1 VRPSILIAAFLALAL
16 PASAALYKWVDEKG
30 VTHYSES
37 PPPEGTQAKKL
48 ELPSTAP
55 NEPGKA
61 RPDTPEEWKGREI
74 EFRRRMLEKQKA
86 EESAKAQ
93 GERSEGQRKQRCT
106 EARRRL
112 DLLSAG
118 RPLYHV
124 NEKGERVYMEESDR
138 AAETAKWR
146 KEIDQSCDS

>member
-1 VRPSILIAAFLALAL
+1 MTARILIASLLALAL
-16 PASAALYKWVDEKG
+16 PASAAMYKWVDEKG

-48 ELPSTAP
+48 DLPAVSSDAP
-55 NEPGKA
+55 PVKSE
-61 RPDTPEEWKGREI
+61 TPEDWKGREI
-74 EFRRRMLEKQKA
+74 EFRRRMLQKEKTEASEKA
-86 EESAKAQ
+86 ATNNAAAA
-93 GERSEGQRKQRCT
+93 RKGRCI

-112 DLLSAG
+112 DLLAAG

-124 NEKGERVYMEESDR
+124 DEKGERVYMEESDR

-146 KEIDQSCDS
+146 KDADQYCDS

>member
-1 VRPSILIAAFLALAL
+1 MTPRVLLISLLALAL

-55 NEPGKA
+55 SEPNKA
-61 RPDTPEEWKGREI
+61 RPETPEDWKGRELD
-74 EFRRRMLEKQKA
+74 FRRRMLEKQKA
-86 EESAKAQ
+86 EQSAKAQ
-93 GERSEGQRKQRCT
+93 GDRSESQRKERCT
-106 EARRRL
+106 EAHRRL
-112 DLLSAG
+112 DLLSVG

-124 NEKGERVYMEESDR
+124 NEKGERVYMEDSDR
-138 AAETAKWR
+138 AAENAKWR
-146 KEIDQSCDS
+146 KEADQYCDS